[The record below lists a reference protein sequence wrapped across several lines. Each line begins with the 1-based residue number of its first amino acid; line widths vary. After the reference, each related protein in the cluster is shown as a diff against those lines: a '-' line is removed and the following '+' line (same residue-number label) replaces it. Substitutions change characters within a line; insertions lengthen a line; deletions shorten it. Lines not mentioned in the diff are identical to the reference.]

1 MITSFLE
8 NFNYSYIFII
18 LAVTYALQLL
28 LTGWQAKRFYR
39 RLREYR
45 KDGLISIGLSGG
57 KWSGR
62 TYAVLVV
69 DKDLN
74 ILKAGK
80 LSGMTVFSQLKN
92 IDELIG
98 LNARDVLDENNLFQ
112 MKKKLLEAFRSAA
125 KAYFDESGEPV
136 SETKINQ
143 SIS

>member
-1 MITSFLE
+1 MISSFLE

-39 RLREYR
+39 RLRELR
-45 KDGLISIGLSGG
+45 KDGLLSIGLSGG

-69 DKDLN
+69 DKNLDIIN
-74 ILKAGK
+74 AGK
-80 LSGMTVFSQLKN
+80 LSGMTVFSQLKT
-92 IDELIG
+92 IDEVIG
-98 LNARDVLDENNLFQ
+98 LNARDLLEESRQFEI
-112 MKKKLLEAFRSAA
+112 KKKLLEAFRNAA

-136 SETKINQ
+136 SETKINH

>member
-74 ILKAGK
+74 ILTAGK

>member
-1 MITSFLE
+1 
-8 NFNYSYIFII
+8 
-18 LAVTYALQLL
+18 
-28 LTGWQAKRFYR
+28 
-39 RLREYR
+39 
-45 KDGLISIGLSGG
+45 
-57 KWSGR
+57 
-62 TYAVLVV
+62 VLVV